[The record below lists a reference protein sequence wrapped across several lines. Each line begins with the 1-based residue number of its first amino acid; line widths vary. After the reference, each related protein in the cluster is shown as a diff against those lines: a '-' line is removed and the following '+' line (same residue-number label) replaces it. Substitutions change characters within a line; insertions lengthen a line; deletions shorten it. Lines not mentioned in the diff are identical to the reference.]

1 MITALA
7 GGVGAARM
15 LRGLA
20 QVVPPDEITAIVNTG
35 DDAVVHGLSVS
46 PDLDTVMY
54 TLAGRNDEDRG
65 WGLADESWRVMTALE
80 DLGVDAWFRLGDR
93 DLATHLYRSGRLAE
107 GQRLSQVTA
116 ALCEELGVKSRLLP
130 MSDDP
135 VATRLTLAD
144 DGAEVSF
151 QDYFVRLRH
160 GVAVRSVRFD
170 GADSAL
176 PAPGVIDALDE
187 SEAVVVCPSNPVVS
201 IGPILAVA
209 GIADT
214 LRRRRDRVVAVS
226 PIVAGAALKGP
237 ADRLLEELGEQRS
250 VVGVARR
257 YAAVAGTLVVDE
269 ADHALADAVEAEGMA
284 CVVAPTVMRGPAE
297 AARLAGVVLEVAR
310 GHPFEP

>member
-35 DDAVVHGLSVS
+35 DDAVIHGLSVS

-65 WGLADESWRVMTALE
+65 WGLANESWRVMAALE
-80 DLGVDAWFRLGDR
+80 NLGVDAWFRLGDR

-107 GQRLSQVTA
+107 GQPLSQVTA
-116 ALCEELGVKSRLLP
+116 ALCEALGVKSRLLP

-144 DGAEVSF
+144 DGTEVSF

-160 GVAVRSVRFD
+160 DVPVRSVRFD
-170 GADSAL
+170 GADSAR
-176 PAPGVIDALDE
+176 PAPGVIDALDQ

-201 IGPILAVA
+201 IGPILSVA

-214 LRRRRDRVVAVS
+214 LSRRRDRVVAVS

-257 YAAVAGTLVVDE
+257 YATVAGTLIVDE
-269 ADHALADAVEAEGMA
+269 ADRVLAAAVEAEGMA
-284 CVVAPTVMRGPAE
+284 CVVAPTVMRGPVE

-310 GHPFEP
+310 RHPVER